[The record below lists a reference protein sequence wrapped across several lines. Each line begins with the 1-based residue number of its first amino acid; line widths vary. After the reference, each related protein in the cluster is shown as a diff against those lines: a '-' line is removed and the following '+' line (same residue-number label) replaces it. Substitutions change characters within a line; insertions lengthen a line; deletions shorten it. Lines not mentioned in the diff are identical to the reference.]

1 MEVEDFTYEHQIIN
15 QANYL
20 MSNISD
26 SRINGVILTP
36 TTIFSI
42 KIFAFI
48 NKTQLKNIKEL
59 KTFLELSRFIDN
71 YINSSLNEK
80 YLNDYIDLLI
90 KEINKIISDGPE
102 IRDIKNE
109 LKFII
114 LLNYVNKYEY
124 YISSIKPLI
133 EVALKRLDALGNND
147 DFMCLLK
154 LCNNDYKKDTFPLQ
168 PSDNIQVESLI
179 ELQLNDIIN
188 SNNVDNEFYKKLK
201 TRRLLFIK
209 KVYDKI
215 NIFKDKES
223 LFKPS
228 SNIINDIFIAA
239 IVLTLLNYNNIITLN
254 KVESEEYLDKL
265 INENMVEKEIRKR
278 VEELRQDLIT
288 FTNPLQKYIDIF
300 KTNLFVVV
308 VYYTAIWAIFSLSL
322 YFRVIAGI
330 IVSLPF
336 LVSSIMYLLYESYKK
351 TRPKHTKIH

>member
-1 MEVEDFTYEHQIIN
+1 M
-15 QANYL
+15 
-20 MSNISD
+20 
-26 SRINGVILTP
+26 
-36 TTIFSI
+36 
-42 KIFAFI
+42 
-48 NKTQLKNIKEL
+48 
-59 KTFLELSRFIDN
+59 
-71 YINSSLNEK
+71 
-80 YLNDYIDLLI
+80 
-90 KEINKIISDGPE
+90 
-102 IRDIKNE
+102 
-109 LKFII
+109 
-114 LLNYVNKYEY
+114 
-124 YISSIKPLI
+124 
-133 EVALKRLDALGNND
+133 KRLDALGNND